1 MHVSENE
8 TLETFAQNEEP
19 QKKLHII
26 MTHT

>member
-1 MHVSENE
+1 MPVSESE

-19 QKKLHII
+19 QRKLHII